1 MQSDPEEILEF
12 WFGAAA
18 DDPALAAARQAF
30 WFGAAASEDVDAA
43 VRQRFGRAVAAAAR
57 GDLHAWARAP
67 RSALALVVL
76 LDQFPR
82 NIARGT
88 ANAFAHDAQA
98 LRVAKE
104 AVTKGHL
111 EKLAPLEQAFLVLP
125 FEHSESVED
134 QREAVRLSTAIALT
148 APAEWR
154 PLLEEYLKFAKQ
166 HLALIERFGRFPH
179 RNQVL
184 GRVPTAEEEAYL
196 VAGGTTFGQQAH

>member
-1 MQSDPEEILEF
+1 MQIDFEDVLEF

-18 DDPALAAARQAF
+18 NDPALAAARQAF
-30 WFGAAASEDVDAA
+30 WFGAAASEEVDSV
-43 VRQRFGRAVAAAAR
+43 VRQRFGPALAAAVR
-57 GDLHAWARAP
+57 GDFDAWLQAP

-88 ANAFAHDAQA
+88 ANAFAHDARA

-104 AVTKGHL
+104 AVARGHL
-111 EKLAPLEQAFLVLP
+111 EKLAPLERAFLILP

-134 QREAVRLSTAIALT
+134 QREAVRLSAEIALT

-154 PLLEEYLKFAKQ
+154 PLLEQYLKYAKQ

-179 RNQVL
+179 RNHVL
-184 GRVPTAEEEAYL
+184 GRAPTAEEEAYL
-196 VAGGTTFGQQAH
+196 AEGGTTFGQQAH